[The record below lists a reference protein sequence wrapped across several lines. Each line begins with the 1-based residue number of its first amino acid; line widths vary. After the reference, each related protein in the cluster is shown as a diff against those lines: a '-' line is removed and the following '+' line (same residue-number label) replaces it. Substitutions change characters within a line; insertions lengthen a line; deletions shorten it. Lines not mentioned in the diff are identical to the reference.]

1 MDYIICHYHEIALKG
16 KNRKFFERQL
26 VKNIKM
32 SLPEG
37 SFESVRRISGRIL
50 VKLSDKGKG
59 LREKMEAALKNVFGI
74 VYFAFAYTC
83 DQDIESI
90 KKKAAER
97 LKGKGFKSFRV
108 TTKRSKK
115 DFPLNSQEVNEEVGA
130 FIVEKT
136 KKDVDLENFD
146 INVFIEIVEDF
157 SFLYLEEIEG
167 PGGLPVGSSGKV
179 GVLLSGGIDS
189 PVAAYLAMKRG
200 ANVFF
205 IHFHAYPYTDKAA
218 IDKAKR
224 LVAVLNRHHFSSKIY
239 LVPFGDI
246 QKKVLLEVPADLRI
260 IIYRRLMLRIAQEIA
275 RKEDALAL
283 VTGENIGQVASQTI
297 ENIRAIE
304 GAVEIPILRPLITYD
319 KQEIIK
325 TAKEVGTFETS
336 ILPHEDCCV
345 RFLPSH
351 PETKASLKEVEEA
364 EKSLEIGELVKEG
377 VKEAIVSSVSKVL

>member
-16 KNRKFFERQL
+16 KNRKFFEQKL

-32 SLPEG
+32 SLPKG
-37 SFESVRRISGRIL
+37 SFEGVRRISGRIL
-50 VKLSDKGKG
+50 VKLSDEGKG

-74 VYFAFAYTC
+74 VYFAFADTC

-90 KKKAAER
+90 QKEAAEILR
-97 LKGKGFKSFRV
+97 GKNFKSFRV

-115 DFPLNSQEVNEEVGA
+115 DFPLTSQEVNEEVGA
-130 FIVEKT
+130 FIVDKT

-146 INVFIEIVEDF
+146 INIFIEIVEDF
-157 SFLYLEEIEG
+157 SFLYLEEIKG
-167 PGGLPVGSSGKV
+167 PGGLPVGSSGRV

-205 IHFHAYPYTDKAA
+205 IHFHAHPYTDKAA

-224 LVAVLNRHHFSSKIY
+224 LVSVLNRHHFSSKIY

-246 QKKVLLEVPADLRI
+246 QKKILLEVPADLRI

-351 PETKASLKEVEEA
+351 PETKATLKEVEEA
-364 EKSLEIGELVKEG
+364 EKGLKIGELVEEG
-377 VKEAIVSSVSKVL
+377 TKEAIVSSISKVL